1 MTHGSSFSGI
11 GGFDLAAE
19 WVGWQNLFNCEID
32 PFCQTVLKHHF
43 PDAEQFTDI
52 RTADFAV
59 YRGLIDVF
67 TGGFPCFPA
76 DTMILTAKGYKPI
89 QEVQIADR
97 VLTKEGRFMP
107 VNALMNKTVSDL
119 VGIKAQGI
127 VETLNAT
134 PNHPFWVKKRIL
146 PYARKYKDRFTP
158 AQWVN
163 AGEIEKGDLVA
174 YRCIDGEKSSRTI
187 AFWYLVGRFLG
198 DGWVLDGKRKSR
210 IPKGHRGSRINSRN
224 WKVVICCNK
233 LERSIVAC
241 NISNAGYRYT
251 LSEDTT
257 VDKFIISSKEL
268 TTFLS
273 QFGRYAYGKELPGFV
288 FSLNQKSKQALFNGW
303 KDADGYSCANGSVKI
318 TTVSYKLAVGM
329 AQLARDCFRCPVSVS
344 KKTTNRQCVIEGRVV
359 QERPQYC
366 LTVSNNSRYGYY
378 EDGFVWC
385 LVKSVQQIK
394 EQTKVYNIGVSEDE
408 TYTANGITVHN
419 CQPFSTAGKQK
430 GTEDDR
436 YLWPEMLGVIRVV
449 RPRWV
454 VGENVYGIV
463 SWSDGLV
470 FEQVCADL
478 EAEGYEVQPYVLP
491 ACGVGAPHQ
500 RYRTWFVAHRADA
513 GIEDVRERKDEIL
526 SAGASAD
533 TTNKRCRERIGQGC
547 QIRKRGVFQGEQTGC
562 PLGSTVA
569 GSDCERPAPHTDGR
583 GLPER
588 DAEPGGRKS
597 YTATQRHCS
606 IPRWKDFPTQSPVRR
621 GDDGLSDWLDFDAVF
636 EGIPTPRRIKKAYNR
651 WREQA
656 IKAYGNAV
664 VPQVVL
670 QIFETINEYET
681 LSRAE
686 RSGK

>member
-52 RTADFAV
+52 RTADFAR
-59 YRGLIDVF
+59 YKGRIDVL
-67 TGGFPCFPA
+67 TGGFPCQSF
-76 DTMILTAKGYKPI
+76 
-89 QEVQIADR
+89 
-97 VLTKEGRFMP
+97 
-107 VNALMNKTVSDL
+107 S
-119 VGIKAQGI
+119 
-127 VETLNAT
+127 
-134 PNHPFWVKKRIL
+134 
-146 PYARKYKDRFTP
+146 
-158 AQWVN
+158 
-163 AGEIEKGDLVA
+163 VA
-174 YRCIDGEKSSRTI
+174 
-187 AFWYLVGRFLG
+187 
-198 DGWVLDGKRKSR
+198 GKR
-210 IPKGHRGSRINSRN
+210 
-224 WKVVICCNK
+224 
-233 LERSIVAC
+233 
-241 NISNAGYRYT
+241 
-251 LSEDTT
+251 
-257 VDKFIISSKEL
+257 
-268 TTFLS
+268 
-273 QFGRYAYGKELPGFV
+273 
-288 FSLNQKSKQALFNGW
+288 
-303 KDADGYSCANGSVKI
+303 
-318 TTVSYKLAVGM
+318 
-329 AQLARDCFRCPVSVS
+329 
-344 KKTTNRQCVIEGRVV
+344 
-359 QERPQYC
+359 
-366 LTVSNNSRYGYY
+366 
-378 EDGFVWC
+378 
-385 LVKSVQQIK
+385 
-394 EQTKVYNIGVSEDE
+394 
-408 TYTANGITVHN
+408 
-419 CQPFSTAGKQK
+419 K

-526 SAGASAD
+526 SGGDAAD
-533 TTNKRCRERIGQGC
+533 TTNKRCRERIGQGF

-588 DAEPGGRKS
+588 DAEPGRKES

-606 IPRWKDFPTQSPVRR
+606 IPNWRNFPTQSPVRR

-670 QIFETINEYET
+670 QIFETINEYEA